1 MEEQIRYSTEK
12 GLFYPNVVTLSQI
25 YSMMCQRYI
34 EDGVTHDSEEET
46 MEDDSG
52 NQSPVVRQSMNT
64 AVGRASMRHST
75 NREAGEVTQNQ
86 IQDSITE
93 TSKLSTK
100 ELLKNLNEGLLI
112 LGQHYSKPLIE
123 S

>member
-12 GLFYPNVVTLSQI
+12 GVFYPNVVTLSQI

-46 MEDDSG
+46 VEDDTE
-52 NQSPVVRQSMNT
+52 NQSPVVRKSMNT
-64 AVGRASMRHST
+64 AVGRASMRQST
-75 NREAGEVTQNQ
+75 NQEAGEATQNETSA
-86 IQDSITE
+86 SITE
-93 TSKLSTK
+93 TSKLNTK

-112 LGQHYSKPLIE
+112 LGQHYSKALIE